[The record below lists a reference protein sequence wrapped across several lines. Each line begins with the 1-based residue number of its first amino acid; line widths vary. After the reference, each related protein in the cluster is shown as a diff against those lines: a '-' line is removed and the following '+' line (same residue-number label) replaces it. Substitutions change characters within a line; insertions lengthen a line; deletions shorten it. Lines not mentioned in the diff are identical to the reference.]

1 MGKDVHQ
8 PKYYQSTE
16 LTGCPVVEIDEIEK
30 EEKEQEERYKQ
41 WKKVRKSLR

>member
-16 LTGCPVVEIDEIEK
+16 LTGCPVVEIEK